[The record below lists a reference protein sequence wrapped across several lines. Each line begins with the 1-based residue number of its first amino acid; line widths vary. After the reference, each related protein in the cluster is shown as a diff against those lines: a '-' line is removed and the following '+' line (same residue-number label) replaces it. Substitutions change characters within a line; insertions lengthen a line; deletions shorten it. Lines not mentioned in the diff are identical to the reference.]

1 MTPKK
6 KSAKPKSDENL
17 NQYIKEQ
24 KQRAEILKKVLSKL
38 KIYRKNDL

>member
-6 KSAKPKSDENL
+6 KPAKPKSDENL

-24 KQRAEILKKVLSKL
+24 KKRVEILKKVLL
-38 KIYRKNDL
+38 KIKKNKKK